1 MNRNHYFIV
10 VMILLMT
17 GFRVAHAASMNCG
30 DVFISPGDSRADVR
44 EKCGEPAEVRQNQ
57 WYYTPPGS
65 FTTVISFGG
74 GIVQSVDEGELPGPG
89 DTETFIGDHP

>member
-1 MNRNHYFIV
+1 MNRNYYFIV
-10 VMILLMT
+10 AIILAMT
-17 GFRVAHAASMNCG
+17 GFPVVHAASMSCG
-30 DVFISPGDSRADVR
+30 GVFISQGDSQADVL
-44 EKCGEPAEVRQNQ
+44 KNCGEPALIRENQ

-89 DTETFIGDHP
+89 NTETFIGDHP